1 MTRAPATF
9 LATVFAAGG
18 VVALGYAGALPS
30 GVTEAVGAKSTL
42 ITSAKIK
49 NGTVKLEDLSTSLR
63 KTLKQRASTTA
74 APATATGAA
83 GPAGP
88 QGPAGPAGPFTS
100 VLPSGATLRGT
111 FAAGGKADASGDH
124 FTTGISFNF
133 TLSAGPVIRYIPTDA
148 VAPPECPGSKGAP
161 EARPGFL
168 CVFEVLRT
176 SSTNS
181 IGSRTVKNP
190 MLSAPDPDRA
200 LPFGATFKVVASG
213 ASLIEVNGT
222 WAVTAP

>member
-1 MTRAPATF
+1 MTRAPATL
-9 LATVFAAGG
+9 LAAVFAAGG

-63 KTLKQRASTTA
+63 KNLKQRASTA
-74 APATATGAA
+74 VAPAATSGSA
-83 GPAGP
+83 GPVGP
-88 QGPAGPAGPFTS
+88 QGPAGPAGTFTS

-111 FAAGGKADASGDH
+111 FAAGGKAAASGDH
-124 FTTGISFNF
+124 FIDGISFDF

-148 VAPPECPGSKGAP
+148 VPPPECPGSKGAP

-168 CVFEVLRT
+168 CVFEVLR
-176 SSTNS
+176 SSTSGN
-181 IGSRTVKNP
+181 IGSRTVRNP
-190 MLSAPDPDRA
+190 ISSAPDPERA
-200 LPFGATFKVVASG
+200 LPFGATFKVIASS